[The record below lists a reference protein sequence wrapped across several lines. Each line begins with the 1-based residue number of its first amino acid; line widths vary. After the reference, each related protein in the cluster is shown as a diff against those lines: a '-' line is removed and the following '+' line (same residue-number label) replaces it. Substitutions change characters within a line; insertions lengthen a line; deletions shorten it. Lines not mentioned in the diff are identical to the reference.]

1 MAGGKVIGGPFEQGV
16 ITQLDVRSRIL
27 NKSERTNEDLIYL
40 GGKTGWAKLT
50 SGVDVNGYTELAKAN
65 ILVGGILGRTGTN
78 SYDNTT
84 GPTGRGVRPMPGI
97 TGVAVRS
104 INRFGVLKEATIT
117 YNCWDVS
124 QLQELELLYMRP
136 GFTALLEWGHSIY
149 AKNDGSYDRTPETV
163 NSFFKGKNSKELVY
177 KEIDQLKQSSAY
189 NYDGILG
196 FIKNFS
202 WSFRADGGYD
212 CTTTLVSIGE
222 IMESLTIDM
231 DTPSLTTQ
239 TTVDSTEIAPATVI
253 QSILK
258 TIRTQQPGQ
267 VWDSIQSEY
276 GTFASK
282 YLKLGGR
289 PQIDTAKLFFNSIT
303 DPALVPSDGVLE
315 FTYISLRTFCEI
327 LNGVGLVD
335 TNDKNIIK
343 LNTDIAPLEG
353 SATTPFCRYRSFKF
367 HTSVDPG
374 VCMLISPGTK
384 NWSYPE
390 NVYDPLYKAH
400 EGSSDEILNIQMNVA
415 FLSGVVDSLIR
426 GPKEGRTLNNLF
438 APIFAQLNDVLGGI
452 NDINLY
458 YDESKFTYYIVD
470 RNAQVQKSDVS
481 LLNVTGLR
489 STVTKFDFT
498 TKLSPA
504 LTTMVA
510 ISAQAGAADVGLEA
524 EALLR
529 WNEGLTDRI
538 LGTKKIKVGGFPT
551 IETPPTNANSFS
563 AGIALAL
570 QQAAAE
576 TDPVKLRDNEQQTR
590 RDTINEALSKCYNSS
605 GEYNRENI
613 DLAKTQFNYFATT
626 YLQSH
631 NEESTNSKTAGPAG
645 IIPFEMTLEMDGI
658 SGIKIGQA
666 FKINDAIMPAKYNG
680 VVGFIVTGIDHSI
693 TGNRW
698 STTLKAQTIVLQGK
712 LKTNST
718 LINTQT
724 PKGFSRNKR
733 RGLTPFKPV
742 PTTPNKEFWT
752 LAAICAGEELPPA
765 KNYAYIAQV
774 LYNRLASGLY
784 PGGSIAG
791 LVTAKGQ
798 FAPTFFNR
806 ADWQNITDY
815 NSAVKALSGMKNQIT
830 KEEILSQ
837 TEAADKIKAAA
848 AAIKDTGYQQMAAT
862 SVQART
868 DFRGYGGNRTASEK
882 AVKLGGTT
890 FFYDSKIT
898 QDWAKNRL
906 YAPAPVPP
914 SIANYESGATEV

>member
-1 MAGGKVIGGPFEQGV
+1 MAGGKVIGGPFDSKV
-16 ITQLDVRSRIL
+16 INQLSVRSSIL
-27 NKSERTNEDLIYL
+27 SKTTRTNDDLMYL
-40 GGKTGWAKLT
+40 AGKTGWAKLS
-50 SGVDVNGYTELAKAN
+50 SGVNINGYTQLAKAN
-65 ILVGGILGRTGTN
+65 VLIGGILGRTGTN
-78 SYDNTT
+78 SYDNST

-97 TGVAVRS
+97 TGVTVRS

-136 GFTALLEWGHSIY
+136 GFTALLEWGHSIA
-149 AKNDGSYDRTPETV
+149 AKGEGVFDKTPQTV
-163 NSFFKGKNSKELVY
+163 STFFNGKASKEDIY
-177 KEIDQLKQSSAY
+177 KEIESLKESSSC

-196 FIKNFS
+196 FVKNFS
-202 WSFRADGGYD
+202 WSFRPDGGYD

-239 TTVDSTEIAPATVI
+239 ATVDSAEIAPATVI

-258 TIRTQQPGQ
+258 TIRTQQPGDAWST
-267 VWDSIQSEY
+267 VSTEY
-276 GTFASK
+276 ATFASK

-289 PQIDTAKLFFNSIT
+289 PKMDIAKLFFNSIT

-335 TNDKNIIK
+335 TNDKSIIR
-343 LNTDIAPLEG
+343 LNTDIAPVGG
-353 SATTPFCRYRSFKF
+353 SSTTPFCRYRSFKF

-374 VCMLISPGTK
+374 VCILISPGTT

-390 NVYDPLYKAH
+390 NVYNPLYAAH

-415 FLSGVVDSLIR
+415 FLSGVVDSLIH

-470 RNAQVQKSDVS
+470 RNAQVEQKDVS
-481 LLNVTGLR
+481 TLNVTGLK
-489 STVTKFDFT
+489 STVNKFDFV

-538 LGTKKIKVGGFPT
+538 LGTKKIKVGGFPVT
-551 IETPPTNANSFS
+551 ETPPANAGSFS
-563 AGIALAL
+563 AGIALAFK
-570 QQAAAE
+570 QAAAE

-590 RDTINEALSKCYNSS
+590 RDTINEALAKCYNSS

-613 DLAKTQFNYFATT
+613 DLAKTQYNYFATT
-626 YLQSH
+626 YIQNH
-631 NEESTNSKTAGPAG
+631 NEESANNKSAGPAG

-680 VVGFIVTGIDHSI
+680 VVGFIVTGVDHAI

-698 STTLKAQTIVLQGK
+698 TTTLKAQTIVLQGK

-718 LINTQT
+718 LTNAQNNQ
-724 PKGFSRNKR
+724 GFSTNKKR
-733 RGLTPFKPV
+733 GITPVKTSNTIKTVYIPARDTALADRARGLKILLTAQTQQEGFKPGNINYDLNNPGNFTSQVGGV
-742 PTTPNKEFWT
+742 PIKGRGPGTRKKFVEFAT
-752 LAAICAGEELPPA
+752 LENGIKTQA
-765 KNYAYIAQV
+765 AQV
-774 LYNRLASGLY
+774 DLI
-784 PGGSIAG
+784 IAG
-791 LVTAKGQ
+791 KSKVYPKD
-798 FAPTFFNR
+798 PT
-806 ADWQNITDY
+806 
-815 NSAVKALSGMKNQIT
+815 
-830 KEEILSQ
+830 LSQ
-837 TEAADKIKAAA
+837 YINKYAPPSENDTIGYINYIIGYFAKEGI
-848 AAIKDTGYQQMAAT
+848 AIT
-862 SVQART
+862 SET
-868 DFRGYGGNRTASEK
+868 
-882 AVKLGGTT
+882 KL
-890 FFYDSKIT
+890 SKIINLT
-898 QDWAKNRL
+898 
-906 YAPAPVPP
+906 
-914 SIANYESGATEV
+914 

>member
-1 MAGGKVIGGPFEQGV
+1 MAGGKVIGGPFQEGV
-16 ITQLDVRSRIL
+16 IAQLDRRSKIFS
-27 NKSERTNEDLIYL
+27 KTDRTNKDLLYL
-40 GGKTGWAKLT
+40 AGRTGWAKLT
-50 SGVDVNGYTELAKAN
+50 SGVDVNGYTDLAKAN

-97 TGVAVRS
+97 TGVTVRS

-136 GFTALLEWGHSIY
+136 GYTALLEWGHSI
-149 AKNDGSYDRTPETV
+149 KVGNDGEYDSTPQTV
-163 NSFFKGKNSKELVY
+163 NSFFHAKNSKESVY
-177 KEIDQLKQSSAY
+177 KEIEQLKESSSY

-202 WSFRADGGYD
+202 WSFRPDGGYD

-231 DTPSLTTQ
+231 DTPSVTDKTT
-239 TTVDSTEIAPATVI
+239 TDSTETAPATI
-253 QSILK
+253 LQAILK
-258 TIRTQQPGQ
+258 TIKEDTTGQAWETIQQ
-267 VWDSIQSEY
+267 EY
-276 GTFASK
+276 PTFAAK
-282 YLKLGGR
+282 YLTLGGR
-289 PQIDTAKLFFNSIT
+289 PQMDNARLPLNSIV
-303 DPALVPSDGVLE
+303 DPSIQTPKEQPVFS
-315 FTYISLRTFCEI
+315 YISMRTFCEI
-327 LNGVGLVD
+327 LNGIGLID
-335 TNDKNIIK
+335 NKDKSIIRM
-343 LNTDIAPLEG
+343 NTDIAPVGG
-353 SATTPFCRYRSFKF
+353 SADVPFCRYRSFKF

-374 VCMLISPGTK
+374 VCILISPGTK

-390 NVYDPLYKAH
+390 QVYDPLYAAH
-400 EGSSDEILNIQMNVA
+400 EGSSDEILNIQLNID
-415 FLSGVVDSLIR
+415 FISGVVDSLIH

-470 RNAQVQKSDVS
+470 RQAQVDQNEVS
-481 LLNVTGLR
+481 LLNVTGLK

-538 LGTKKIKVGGFPT
+538 LGTKSGKLNNDGISTAFQPAYTDPVGSIFNKIKQVP
-551 IETPPTNANSFS
+551 
-563 AGIALAL
+563 
-570 QQAAAE
+570 E
-576 TDPVKLRDNEQQTR
+576 TDPVKIKQAEQDTR
-590 RDTINEALSKCYNSS
+590 RETINEALGKCYNSS

-613 DLAKTQFNYFATT
+613 DLAKTQYNYFATT
-626 YLQSH
+626 YIQNH
-631 NEESTNSKTAGPAG
+631 NEESENSKTAGPAG
-645 IIPFEMTLEMDGI
+645 IIPFEMNLEMDGI

-666 FKINDAIMPAKYNG
+666 FRINDSIMPAKYNG

-693 TGNRW
+693 AGNRW
-698 STTLKAQTIVLQGK
+698 TTTLKAQTIVLQGK

-718 LINTQT
+718 LTSGQNDR
-724 PKGFSRNKR
+724 GFSRNKR

-765 KNYAYIAQV
+765 KNYANIAQV

-848 AAIKDTGYQQMAAT
+848 SAIKNTSYQQMAAT
-862 SVQART
+862 GVQART
-868 DFRGYGGNRTASEK
+868 DFRGYGGSRSASEK

-890 FFYDSKIT
+890 FFYDSKLT
-898 QDWAKNRL
+898 QDWAKNRS
-906 YAPAPVPP
+906 YAAAPVPP
-914 SIANYESGATEV
+914 SIANYKSGATEV